1 MLDFLKPMKNENF
14 DFLTFLAG
22 DTENEIAIV
31 GQEYANKGEPI
42 GGNELGLTY
51 HIVLFRDSKTEKD
64 AYGDLDS
71 FEAILADPL
80 EYISGLIPG
89 GFYGIIAKKTTT
101 SHKIINKLLD
111 TMKNSM

>member
-1 MLDFLKPMKNENF
+1 MLDFLKPMKQESF

-22 DTENEIAIV
+22 DTDNEIAIV

-42 GGNELGLTY
+42 GGNALGLTY

-64 AYGDLDS
+64 AYGELDS

-101 SHKIINKLLD
+101 SHKVIDKLLD
-111 TMKNSM
+111 TMKKTM